1 MKLGEII
8 LQGSVLSL
16 SLFANSIEKVY
27 SEDVWVFSTDNGR
40 HIDYYVDKD
49 SISGFK
55 I

>member
-8 LQGSVLSL
+8 LQGSVL